1 MNRKGIVLSAVVL
14 ALAPVFAMAQGASA
28 PQTPAA
34 AGAPQGEPAPKKAE
48 EVFKNIQT
56 LKGVPAYEII
66 PAMQFISASLGV
78 ECEYCHV
85 PRAFDKDDKE
95 HKKTARKMMEMMFAI
110 NKDSFEG
117 HQVVTCN
124 SCHHGAAEPAA
135 LPEVGRVMPG
145 PEPAHG
151 PGMQRGMP
159 GGPEAQSGA
168 APAPPP
174 PNAQQLLAKYVEA
187 VGGEAA
193 LNKISTRVEKG
204 TLTGFGPQGAPVE
217 IYAKAPDKRVSIVQ
231 GPRGPMYTAYDG
243 QSGWMTGFGGR
254 IQDMEGAEVYAA
266 KLDADFQLLA
276 DPKAVFRQVR
286 PAKPEKIGDKEVW
299 VLLGIT
305 PGQPPVKLYFDKDSG
320 LLLREVRYAETPVG
334 RYPTQVDYADFREA
348 DGIKIPYQ
356 WTISRPGSSFT
367 IKVDEVK
374 QNVPVDDSKFAK
386 PAQPAEQKPPVQ

>member
-1 MNRKGIVLSAVVL
+1 MTRPGFVLSAL
-14 ALAPVFAMAQGASA
+14 LLTLMPIGAMAQ
-28 PQTPAA
+28 AA
-34 AGAPQGEPAPKKAE
+34 ATPQSESAPKKAE

-66 PAMQFISASLGV
+66 PTMQFISASLGV
-78 ECEYCHV
+78 RCEHCHV
-85 PRAFDKDDKE
+85 ERQFDKDDKE
-95 HKKTARKMMEMMFAI
+95 QKKTARKMMEMMFAI
-110 NKDSFEG
+110 NKDDFNG
-117 HQVVTCN
+117 QMKVTCN

-135 LPEVGRVMPG
+135 IPEIAAAMPR

-151 PGMQRGMP
+151 PGMP
-159 GGPEAQSGA
+159 GAEGA
-168 APAPPP
+168 ASTPPP
-174 PNAQQLLAKYVEA
+174 PNPQQILAKYVEA

-193 LNKISTRVEKG
+193 LNKITTRVEKG
-204 TLTGFGPQGAPVE
+204 TQTGFGPQGAPVE

-231 GPRGPMYTAYDG
+231 GPRGPTYTAYDG

-254 IQDMEGAEVYAA
+254 IQDMEGADVYAA

-276 DPKAVFRQVR
+276 DTKTVFRQVR

-348 DGIKIPYQ
+348 DGVKIPYQ
-356 WTISRPGSSFT
+356 WTFSRPGSSFT

-386 PAQPAEQKPPVQ
+386 PAQPAEQKPPGQ